1 MDRERDTSV
10 TFQAKV
16 DRGVVLLSSSSSQTR
31 LENQSR
37 SDRIVVRDKFAVVV
51 LPGDGLILQT

>member
-10 TFQAKV
+10 TFKAKV

-37 SDRIVVRDKFAVVV
+37 GDRIVIGDEFAVVV
-51 LPGDGLILQT
+51 FLCDCLVFQA